1 MPRFA
6 LYLLIASVLAAAWYV
21 DATTGILPER
31 VATHFGGGGRPNGWM
46 TRDGYRVFMLSFVTL
61 LPLFMVLMA
70 GVMPRLFP
78 NATNI
83 PNRHYWMA
91 PQRRDQALRF
101 LAAHACWLGCLMVV
115 FILAIH
121 VLLLQANHGMPVRLP
136 ERPFFMLLGG
146 FALAL
151 VVWIIVLVWRFRRP
165 A

>member
-6 LYLLIASVLAAAWYV
+6 LYTLVAAILAAAWYI
-21 DATTGILPER
+21 DATTGVLPER

-46 TRDGYRVFMLSFVTL
+46 TRDGYRVFMLLFVTL

-70 GVMPRLFP
+70 GGMPRLFP

-83 PNRHYWMA
+83 PNRHYWLA
-91 PQRRDQALRF
+91 SGRREEALRF

-115 FILAIH
+115 FILGIH
-121 VLLLQANHGMPVRLP
+121 VLLLQANHGTPVRLP
-136 ERPFFMLLGG
+136 ERPFFMMLGG
-146 FALAL
+146 FAVGMA
-151 VVWIIVLVWRFRRP
+151 VWIVVLIRRFRRS

>member
-6 LYLLIASVLAAAWYV
+6 LCVLVASVLAAAWYI
-21 DATTGILPER
+21 DATVGMLPER

-46 TRDGYRVFMLSFVTL
+46 TRDGYRVFMLWFVTL
-61 LPLFMVLMA
+61 LPLFMALMA
-70 GVMPRLFP
+70 GGMPRLFP

-83 PNRHYWMA
+83 PDRHYWMA

-115 FILAIH
+115 FVLGTH
-121 VLLLQANHGMPVRLP
+121 VLLLQANRSTPVRLP
-136 ERPFFMLLGG
+136 EQPFFMLLGG

-151 VVWIIVLVWRFRRP
+151 LVWIVVLRRRFRRP